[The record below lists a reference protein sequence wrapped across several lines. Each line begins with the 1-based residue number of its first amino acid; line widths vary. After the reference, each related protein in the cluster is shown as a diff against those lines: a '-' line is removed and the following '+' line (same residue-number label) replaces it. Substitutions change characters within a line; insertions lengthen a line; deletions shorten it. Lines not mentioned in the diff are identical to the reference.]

1 MKSTFKEILKEAQD
15 TWMNL
20 DGVVAIGQGKKD
32 QKDCID
38 VFIAINT
45 EDIKKQIP
53 RTFKNIPVVFRE
65 SGGPFVPQK

>member
-1 MKSTFKEILKEAQD
+1 MKSTFKDILKEAQD

-32 QKDCID
+32 QQDCID
-38 VFIAINT
+38 VYIAINSD
-45 EDIKKQIP
+45 DIKKQIP
-53 RTFKNIPVVFRE
+53 TSFKNIPVVFRE